1 MSIFQDSTSLM
12 QKARQQLHEKVVNPY
27 AVGMAAAMKAT
38 GDKPPLEKSTI
49 MKAHK
54 IAKKVEK
61 AGYEPEGEQIDE
73 LAPLVAGGLALGGAL
88 AGAAAIRRAQQGA
101 KAGVEA
107 AKKGEKIAP
116 GTSVGHAAYG
126 LQKKSDALNA
136 AMKQLRNSYEPE
148 IVDHLIENGFAE
160 TEQNALKIMENMSE
174 SWVEEILNELSL
186 GQIGGAVEKAADTY
200 VKPNLER
207 IGAQKGR
214 ERVGNLP
221 IIGDVA
227 AQAGKRTAG
236 SLYDQG
242 KNAIKK
248 GDLNTAI
255 KTGRT
260 ALDMLR
266 NSYEHGVYGD
276 DLSELNRLEREQGKE
291 SGGNPDKAYQH
302 VAKMMRNMQGKPAGQ
317 RKKVPG
323 KKPPAAGEYGAPRSP
338 AQKVALRRAAE
349 KRSQD
354 MQSSKYD

>member
-49 MKAHK
+49 TKAHK

-174 SWVEEILNELSL
+174 SWVEEIL
-186 GQIGGAVEKAADTY
+186 T
-200 VKPNLER
+200 
-207 IGAQKGR
+207 
-214 ERVGNLP
+214 
-221 IIGDVA
+221 
-227 AQAGKRTAG
+227 
-236 SLYDQG
+236 
-242 KNAIKK
+242 
-248 GDLNTAI
+248 
-255 KTGRT
+255 
-260 ALDMLR
+260 
-266 NSYEHGVYGD
+266 
-276 DLSELNRLEREQGKE
+276 ELNRLEREQGKE

-338 AQKVALRRAAE
+338 AQKVELRRAAE